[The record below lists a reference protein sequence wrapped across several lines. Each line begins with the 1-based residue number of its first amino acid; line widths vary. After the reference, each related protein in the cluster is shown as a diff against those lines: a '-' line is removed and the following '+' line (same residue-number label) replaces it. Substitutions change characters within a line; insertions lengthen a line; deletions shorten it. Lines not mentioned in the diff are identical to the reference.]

1 MIWHFMTLKQ
11 NPPNKK
17 IRGQT
22 KPLTIKYDNN
32 IPLYIHTH
40 TVLHVKINRI
50 SLLVEKQNRLRR

>member
-32 IPLYIHTH
+32 IPLYIHIH
-40 TVLHVKINRI
+40 TVLHDKIKAYFSVVR
-50 SLLVEKQNRLRR
+50 KAK